1 MNLPG
6 VTRYLETRIAE
17 DGFPVGVNFTNDAT
31 DFGCEIAGRKFGYL
45 KTDATSL
52 SDSDV
57 EYLKA
62 LAQQIA
68 ALCHCPDWNAAV
80 ELDRAISQ
88 LHASNPLHSWTGI
101 YRKTGDTLT
110 ITSYRGPY
118 TPHGVIPIGEGICGA
133 AVREA
138 KTLNIPD
145 VKADPRYLSCDF
157 RTKSEIVV
165 PIFHSAHAEI
175 SVLGEID
182 IDSHEKNA
190 FHDADQHRLE
200 ELARELSPL
209 MLQLIG

>member
-1 MNLPG
+1 MNFPG
-6 VTRYLETRIAE
+6 VNRYLATRIAE
-17 DGFPVGVNFTNDAT
+17 DGFPVDVTFTQDPT
-31 DFGCEIAGRKFGYL
+31 DFGCEIAGKKFGYL
-45 KTDATSL
+45 KSDATSL

-57 EYLKA
+57 DYLKA

-68 ALCHCPDWNAAV
+68 ALCHCPNWNAAV
-80 ELDRAISQ
+80 ELDRAVSQ
-88 LHASNPLHSWTGI
+88 LHASNPLHSWTGV

-110 ITSYRGPY
+110 IASYRGPY

-145 VKADPRYLSCDF
+145 VKVDPRYLSCDF

-165 PIFHSAHAEI
+165 PIFADNTAI
-175 SVLGEID
+175 AEID

-200 ELARELSPL
+200 ELARALSPL

>member
-6 VTRYLETRIAE
+6 VTKYLETRIAE
-17 DGFPVGVNFTNDAT
+17 DGLAGAVTFTDEAT
-31 DFGCEIAGRKFGYL
+31 DFPVEIANRKFGYL
-45 KTDATSL
+45 NPEGVALWESN
-52 SDSDV
+52 V
-57 EYLKA
+57 EYLKS
-62 LAQQIA
+62 LAHQLA
-68 ALCHCPDWNAAV
+68 SLCHCPDWNAAV
-80 ELDRAISQ
+80 KLDQIIAK
-88 LHASNPLHSWTGI
+88 LHSSNSLHSWTGI
-101 YRKTGDTLT
+101 YRKTGDSLT
-110 ITSYRGPY
+110 ITAYRGPF

-165 PIFHSAHAEI
+165 PIFHGNEAIA
-175 SVLGEID
+175 EID

-190 FHDADQHRLE
+190 FHDADQQRLE

-209 MLQLIG
+209 MLQLVG

>member
-6 VTRYLETRIAE
+6 VTTYLEKRIAS
-17 DGFPVGVNFTNDAT
+17 DGVPLDVSFSHNAT
-31 DFGCEIAGRKFGYL
+31 DFPCEVAGRRFGYL
-45 KTDATSL
+45 KSARESL
-52 SDSDV
+52 SESDI
-57 EYLKA
+57 EYLKS
-62 LAQQIA
+62 LSQQLA

-80 ELDRAISQ
+80 ELDELIAK
-88 LHASNPLHSWTGI
+88 LHASNPLYSWTGV
-101 YRKTGDTLT
+101 YRKTGASLT

-118 TPHGVIPIGEGICGA
+118 TPHAVIPIGEGICGA

-165 PIFHSAHAEI
+165 PIFHGAEAI
-175 SVLGEID
+175 AEID
-182 IDSHEKNA
+182 IDSHETNA

-200 ELARELSPL
+200 DLARELSPL
-209 MLQLIG
+209 MLQLIR